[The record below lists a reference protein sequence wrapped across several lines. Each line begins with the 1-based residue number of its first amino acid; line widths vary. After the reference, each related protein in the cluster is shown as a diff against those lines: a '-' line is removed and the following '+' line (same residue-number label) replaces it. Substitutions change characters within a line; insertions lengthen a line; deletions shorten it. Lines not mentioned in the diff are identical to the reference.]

1 MSRGSD
7 EKFPPAIAREITD
20 FRLGRMD
27 RREFLARTTALGLGA
42 SAALL
47 LSGAPPRAQTG
58 QGARMGGVLRV
69 SMPVMRITDPR
80 LFEWSEQANIARAFL
95 EPLVKYTSDYT
106 FEPHLLEGWEVDD
119 AAMNYTLRI
128 RKGVSWSNGD
138 PFGADDVIHNLHRW
152 CEGHVAGNSM
162 AERMTGLTERAADGA
177 IRPRPDAIE
186 RVDDFTV
193 RLHLAFPDITII
205 PSLSDYPALIVHPG
219 FDASRGDL
227 VAGTPGTG
235 PWRLE
240 SHEVGK
246 FSRLVRRTDPAGW
259 WGEPVFGPAYLDGIE
274 YVHLGTDP
282 ALERQAFADGRV
294 HANHD
299 SPAAFVE
306 DFDALGLHR
315 HEVLSGATICVRMN
329 TQASPFDDARVR
341 RAVQLSVDNATLL
354 DLGHAGLGEVAEDHH
369 AGPMHPEYVDIGAS
383 AYDPEKARALLDE
396 AGQRETEITLV
407 SIDDDWRR
415 NTCDAVAAQ
424 LRDAGFNARRML
436 LRGPEFWSGWTD
448 FPFSGTNW
456 NMRPLA
462 VQTYAL
468 AYRSGAAWNETNFSD
483 ARFDDL
489 LERSLGLAA
498 ADDRRE
504 LMREMEAI
512 LQSSGVI
519 IQPYWRS
526 LIRHSR
532 PEVRGLEMHPTY
544 ENHFEKVWLDV

>member
-1 MSRGSD
+1 M
-7 EKFPPAIAREITD
+7 
-20 FRLGRMD
+20 
-27 RREFLARTTALGLGA
+27 
-42 SAALL
+42 
-47 LSGAPPRAQTG
+47 
-58 QGARMGGVLRV
+58 
-69 SMPVMRITDPR
+69 
-80 LFEWSEQANIARAFL
+80 
-95 EPLVKYTSDYT
+95 
-106 FEPHLLEGWEVDD
+106 
-119 AAMNYTLRI
+119 
-128 RKGVSWSNGD
+128 
-138 PFGADDVIHNLHRW
+138 
-152 CEGHVAGNSM
+152 
-162 AERMTGLTERAADGA
+162 
-177 IRPRPDAIE
+177 
-186 RVDDFTV
+186 
-193 RLHLAFPDITII
+193 I
-205 PSLSDYPALIVHPG
+205 P
-219 FDASRGDL
+219 
-227 VAGTPGTG
+227 
-235 PWRLE
+235 
-240 SHEVGK
+240 K
-246 FSRLVRRTDPAGW
+246 
-259 WGEPVFGPAYLDGIE
+259 
-274 YVHLGTDP
+274 
-282 ALERQAFADGRV
+282 
-294 HANHD
+294 
-299 SPAAFVE
+299 
-306 DFDALGLHR
+306 
-315 HEVLSGATICVRMN
+315 
-329 TQASPFDDARVR
+329 
-341 RAVQLSVDNATLL
+341 
-354 DLGHAGLGEVAEDHH
+354 
-369 AGPMHPEYVDIGAS
+369 
-383 AYDPEKARALLDE
+383 KARALLDE